1 MVVNKS
7 TVSAVVKMVVFDVMF
22 VEELVTAVVMTT
34 GLVDVAFVDVT
45 LSSIIKIYSKVI
57 VSCDLA
63 QNATE
68 SLFYHSV
75 I

>member
-1 MVVNKS
+1 MVVGKS

-45 LSSIIKIYSKVI
+45 LSSIIKILKS
-57 VSCDLA
+57 SFDLA
-63 QNATE
+63 QNATD